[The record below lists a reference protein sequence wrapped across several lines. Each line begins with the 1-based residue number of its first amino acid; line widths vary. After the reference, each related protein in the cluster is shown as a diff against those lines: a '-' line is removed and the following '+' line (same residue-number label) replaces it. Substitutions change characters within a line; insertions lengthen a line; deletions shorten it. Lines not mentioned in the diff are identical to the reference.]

1 MQNSKTTRS
10 VILLFVAALIWGFSF
25 VAQSDGGKEFGAFS
39 FNGAR
44 LLLTALVL
52 RIVITITDKLGV
64 SHRPIATADKKRQFV
79 AGIICG
85 FFLFLATNLQQVGL
99 NLGSGTGKAGF
110 ITSLYILMVPLIG
123 LFFRQKVSWNTW
135 MAVVIALIGL
145 YFLCV
150 NGKLEFSLPDI
161 CLILGA
167 LGFAGQILTIDR
179 YGNHVDSLRLSG
191 MQFLAAGFLT
201 AVIAVIF
208 EIIPFQGG
216 FIAWI
221 QPLTQWK
228 MWIELLYMGI
238 MSGGVA
244 YTLQVFCQKNLNPTI
259 ASLIMSFEA
268 VFSAI
273 SGWLVLHQ
281 RLSTREIIGCIIMF
295 AAVIIAQIRF
305 KKSA

>member
-25 VAQSDGGKEFGAFS
+25 VVQSEGGIVLGAFS